1 MDRKD
6 GMASIEQVKAELAQ
20 AAEQCNATTNQ
31 IRAAIEGTEQ
41 VISRLRAVAAGTG
54 HPAISEAIARAEQS
68 KQRLIEATTVL
79 QGSTQA
85 ARQYISIL
93 G

>member
-1 MDRKD
+1 V
-6 GMASIEQVKAELAQ
+6 ASIEQVKAELAQ
-20 AAEQCNATTNQ
+20 AAEQGAATTQQ

-41 VISRLRAVAAGTG
+41 VLTRLRGVAAGTS
-54 HPAISEAIARAEQS
+54 HAAITEAIGRAEQS
-68 KQRLIEATTVL
+68 RQQLIDAATTL
-79 QGSTQA
+79 HGSAEA

>member
-1 MDRKD
+1 
-6 GMASIEQVKAELAQ
+6 MASIEQVKAELAQ

-31 IRAAIEGTEQ
+31 IRSAIDGTEQ

-54 HPAISEAIARAEQS
+54 HPAIAEAISRAEQS
-68 KQRLIEATTVL
+68 KQRLVEAATVL